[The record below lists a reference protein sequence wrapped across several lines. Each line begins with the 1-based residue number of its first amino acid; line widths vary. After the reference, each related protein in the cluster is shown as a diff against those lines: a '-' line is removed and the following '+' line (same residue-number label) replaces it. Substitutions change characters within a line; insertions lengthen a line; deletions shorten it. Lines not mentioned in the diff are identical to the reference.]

1 MLECAG
7 PRLSDQVMS
16 KSLISRTEV
25 LRLVTPAASVT
36 DKLVIYLKNKI
47 FLFVTRD
54 SDLWFVNQEGSDR
67 PRIEN
72 SLSNLHKNRHGK

>member
-1 MLECAG
+1 MVGVLLFYKFILINFV
-7 PRLSDQVMS
+7 RLI
-16 KSLISRTEV
+16 LC
-25 LRLVTPAASVT
+25 
-36 DKLVIYLKNKI
+36 YLKNKI